1 MRISILPPPQKKNK
15 KIYRKIQKFCSKYS
29 VSIKHL
35 GHKSIFVQKFQS
47 LEFLG
52 PYGPLEILDTAGG
65 FLALLDIF
73 FDGQKID

>member
-1 MRISILPPPQKKNK
+1 MRISILPPPKKNK

-52 PYGPLEILDTAGG
+52 PYGPLEILYTAEG
-65 FLALLDIF
+65 FLASLNIF
-73 FDGQKID
+73 FDGQKTD

>member
-1 MRISILPPPQKKNK
+1 MRISILPPPQKNKNFD
-15 KIYRKIQKFCSKYS
+15 RKIKKNFSKYS